1 MSGNFIQQ
9 ELAGGY
15 VNQLEPAGLIA
26 AFAMYPPEGF
36 NVQIAENGLPLFT
49 TQFDL
54 LTTVE
59 PALLRR
65 LARWPG
71 FLGWRKWLRLETCFI
86 GATTSEYACLPR
98 QQEPAALL
106 DWIEAHC
113 SDNQPLTIIKDL
125 PVASP
130 LLSAADNDYSQRLI
144 AAAEARGFFSV
155 EGQALAV
162 VPIDFATIDEFL
174 ARMSRSRRRNF
185 RRKLRSRDELRVE
198 VLPCGDNRLKDAKW
212 RAQLYQFYLSVW
224 EQSEVHFDL
233 LSAEF
238 FDHLLL
244 DTQSAGKL
252 FCYWHEEKLVGFN
265 LCYQYQG
272 RLVDKYIG
280 FDYSLALKFNL
291 YFVSWF
297 VNLEYAIE
305 QGLQEYVA
313 GWTDPEVKASLGAS
327 FTFTRHLVRV
337 RNPLMRGAL
346 RYLRH
351 YLESDKKWATPPS
364 A

>member
-1 MSGNFIQQ
+1 MSGNP
-9 ELAGGY
+9 LHMMKDGY
-15 VNQLEPAGLIA
+15 VNQLEPAGLFS
-26 AFAMYPPEGF
+26 AFALHPPEGF
-36 NVQIAENGLPLFT
+36 NVRIAENGLPIFT
-49 TQFDL
+49 TRFDL

-59 PALLRR
+59 PALRQR

-71 FLGWRKWLRLETCFI
+71 FPGWRKWLTLDTCFI

-98 QQEPAALL
+98 HQEPAALL
-106 DWIEAHC
+106 GWIETHC
-113 SDNQPLTIIKDL
+113 GNKHSLTIIKDL
-125 PVASP
+125 PISSP
-130 LLSAADNDYSQRLI
+130 LLSAADNDYSRRLI
-144 AAAEARGFFSV
+144 AAAEAQGYISV

-162 VPIDFATIDEFL
+162 VPINFTSTDEFL
-174 ARMSRSRRRNF
+174 ARMSRSRRRNL
-185 RRKLRSRDELRVE
+185 RRKLRSREELRIE
-198 VLPCGDNRLKDAKW
+198 VIHCGEERLEDPHW

-224 EQSEVHFDL
+224 QQSEVHFDL

-244 DTQSAGKL
+244 DRHSAGKL
-252 FCYWHEEKLVGFN
+252 FCYWYEDRLVGFN
-265 LCYQYQG
+265 LCYQFQG

-337 RNPLMRGAL
+337 RNPLLRGAV
-346 RYLRH
+346 RYFRH
-351 YLESDKKWATPPS
+351 YLEGDKKWSDAPPG
-364 A
+364 